1 MLNKYKIFAGNM
13 IVESDNTK
21 EIKVQLLNFIKSAT
35 EPQVK
40 SFILNGIVAE
50 NIKEDEIKGI
60 NEQFEGVWDI
70 NKSHFSK

>member
-1 MLNKYKIFAGNM
+1 MLNEYKIFAGNM

-21 EIKVQLLNFIKSAT
+21 ELKVQLLDFIKSAT

-40 SFILNGIVAE
+40 NFILNGIVVE
-50 NIKEDEIKGI
+50 NIKEDKVKGI
-60 NEQFEGVWDI
+60 NEQFEGVWDT